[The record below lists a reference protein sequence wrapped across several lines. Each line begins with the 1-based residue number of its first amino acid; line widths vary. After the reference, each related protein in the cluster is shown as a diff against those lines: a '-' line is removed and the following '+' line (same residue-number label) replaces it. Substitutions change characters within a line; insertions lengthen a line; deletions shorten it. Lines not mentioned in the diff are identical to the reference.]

1 MREEL
6 DIPMP
11 SMGPSYRV
19 SRRREVMDPNTKRL
33 AIIAGGIGGTLL
45 LLVGGWSLT
54 GRHHGGVPVVE
65 ADSRPLKVKPE
76 NPGGLQVAGQD
87 ESILSGSSTSD
98 SQATLAP
105 APEVP
110 ALNALKAQE
119 QQQQQQV
126 AAAPPPMTAQPVS
139 LNTAPPAETSQSF
152 SSPPIAPAAPK
163 PAVAMRQEA
172 PVAPKPV
179 EARPAPTKPVAVAK
193 AAIVPAPVPSSGHH
207 PQVQLAALPSEQA
220 AMSEWERLEKK
231 DPELF
236 GGRKPSLI
244 RVEHD
249 GKVFWRL
256 RTGGFADTTQASNFC
271 ERIKAKGAGC
281 AVASF

>member
-1 MREEL
+1 MREDL

-65 ADSRPLKVKPE
+65 ANSRPLKVKPE

-87 ESILSGSSTSD
+87 ESILSGNSTSN

-110 ALNALKAQE
+110 ALSALKAQE
-119 QQQQQQV
+119 QQQQQV
-126 AAAPPPMTAQPVS
+126 AAAPSPAMTAQPVS
-139 LNTAPPAETSQSF
+139 LNTAPPADTSQSF
-152 SSPPIAPAAPK
+152 SSPPIPAAPRT
-163 PAVAMRQEA
+163 AVATRQEA
-172 PVAPKPV
+172 PVASRPGLRRRRPGPWKPGPFLPNQSRWPKRRRSRHLVAIRRCSLLPC
-179 EARPAPTKPVAVAK
+179 RP
-193 AAIVPAPVPSSGHH
+193 S
-207 PQVQLAALPSEQA
+207 
-220 AMSEWERLEKK
+220 R
-231 DPELF
+231 
-236 GGRKPSLI
+236 R
-244 RVEHD
+244 R
-249 GKVFWRL
+249 
-256 RTGGFADTTQASNFC
+256 
-271 ERIKAKGAGC
+271 
-281 AVASF
+281 